1 MVANGIDTYCTL
13 PILSTYLGHR
23 GMESTEGYLRLTEEA
38 YASVINSMVPLYD
51 GVFPE
56 VTFNEEQ

>member
-1 MVANGIDTYCTL
+1 MVAEGQDIYCTL

-23 GMESTEGYLRLTEEA
+23 GIESTEGYLRLTKES
-38 YASVINSMVPLYD
+38 YAGIINSMDPFYE

-56 VTFNEEQ
+56 VTFDEE